1 MISSICRSVTRR
13 CMGEHEALKKAL
25 DEEVSRRM
33 TLEHGASILDTQ
45 NQLLLVEIAALRE
58 QVAKKHRVQ

>member
-1 MISSICRSVTRR
+1 
-13 CMGEHEALKKAL
+13 MGEHEALKKAL

-33 TLEHGASILDTQ
+33 ALEHGASVLDTQ